1 MRDEDPLVCNCL
13 AVRES
18 EIMHAIHSG
27 ADSVGAVGQYCEA
40 GTGCTNC
47 HAPIRTMLEE
57 HARIELAH
65 SRAPKSL
72 RQLTLF
78 DELDGG
84 RRRTVPT
91 GSHKRG

>member
-1 MRDEDPLVCNCL
+1 MLDADPVVCNCL

-18 EIMHAIHSG
+18 EIMHAIRSG
-27 ADSVGAVGQYCEA
+27 ADSVATVGQYCEA

-47 HAPIRTMLEE
+47 HEPIRVMLQEQ
-57 HARIELAH
+57 ARIELAH

-78 DELDGG
+78 DEVGAA
-84 RRRTVPT
+84 RRSRTPA
-91 GSHKRG
+91 GSHKR

>member
-1 MRDEDPLVCNCL
+1 MHDGDPLVCNCL

-18 EIMHAIHSG
+18 EILHAIRSG
-27 ADSVGAVGQYCEA
+27 ADSVASVGQFCEA

-47 HAPIRTMLEE
+47 HPPIRQMLQE
-57 HARIELAH
+57 HARVELAH

-78 DELDGG
+78 DELDGSQ
-84 RRRTVPT
+84 RRSTPM
-91 GSHKRG
+91 GSHKR

>member
-1 MRDEDPLVCNCL
+1 MLDEDPLVCSCL

-18 EIMHAIHSG
+18 EILHAIRSG
-27 ADSVGAVGQYCEA
+27 ADSVVAVGQFCEA

-47 HAPIRTMLEE
+47 HPPIRLMLQE
-57 HARIELAH
+57 HTRIELAH

-78 DELDGG
+78 DELDAG
-84 RRRTVPT
+84 RRRTTPM
-91 GSHKRG
+91 GGHKR

>member
-1 MRDEDPLVCNCL
+1 VLDDDPLVCNCL

-18 EIMHAIHSG
+18 EILHAIRSG
-27 ADSVGAVGQYCEA
+27 ADSVGSVGQYCEA
-40 GTGCTNC
+40 GTGCTSC
-47 HAPIRTMLEE
+47 HDPIRVLLRD

-78 DELDGG
+78 DDVALA
-84 RRRTVPT
+84 RRSHTPS
-91 GSHKRG
+91 GSHKR